1 VSAFGFLDRLSSPKL
16 ESCEPSKGY
25 ARERPACG
33 FCGILQAH
41 RESIVKSKNR
51 TVWAVA
57 ATAGIAAVALLAVL
71 RSDSMGINRRRA
83 RRPGFELE
91 RWDYEGGNIP
101 EVSVDSGEQGSI
113 NWHDERS
120 A

>member
-1 VSAFGFLDRLSSPKL
+1 MPGSDRL
-16 ESCEPSKGY
+16 
-25 ARERPACG
+25 G

-41 RESIVKSKNR
+41 RESIVKSNNR
-51 TVWAVA
+51 TVLAVA

-71 RSDSMGINRRRA
+71 RSDSMGINRRRV

-101 EVSVDSGEQGSI
+101 EVSIGSGEQGST